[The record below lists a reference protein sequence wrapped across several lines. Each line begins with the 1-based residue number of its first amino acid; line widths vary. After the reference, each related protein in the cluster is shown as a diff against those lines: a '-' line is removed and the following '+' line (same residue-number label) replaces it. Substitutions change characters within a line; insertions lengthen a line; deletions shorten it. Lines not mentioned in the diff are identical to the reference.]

1 MYDKMELEKES
12 ILLDHEIESNDD
24 YFVELEMDMSKH
36 EEIRYLKMQ
45 RLQLQNSNIDKL
57 KQEEMELQSNIDER
71 VHALNIMKE

>member
-36 EEIRYLKMQ
+36 EEIRYLKM
-45 RLQLQNSNIDKL
+45 
-57 KQEEMELQSNIDER
+57 
-71 VHALNIMKE
+71 